1 MKQWLRALC
10 AAFVLAG
17 CASVESVKEEQGKG
31 VKRSFRQPYEA
42 VYQAVLN
49 ASAKRQLEVIE
60 QDRAGGRMVLSNRS
74 SWTSLGEHIA
84 VFVTRGNDRSTGVE
98 VVSRPVGGPITFPP
112 DWPALLFGDID
123 QELTIR
129 RPK

>member
-1 MKQWLRALC
+1 MRQWLCALG
-10 AAFVLAG
+10 AAFALAG
-17 CASVESVKEEQGKG
+17 CASVESVKQEQGKG

-49 ASAKRQLEVIE
+49 ASTRRQLEVID
-60 QDRAGGRMVLSNRS
+60 QDRAAGRVILSNNGG
-74 SWTSLGEHIA
+74 WTSLGERIA
-84 VFVTRGNDRSTGVE
+84 VFVTRGNGRSTGVE

-112 DWPALLFGDID
+112 DWPALLFGDMD